1 MTVSSR
7 VDQESSERGERGD
20 GDPPAPP
27 LKPPMKLRHKRIDN
41 GAQCALYLDVRV
53 FADLLHE
60 HMKTRRLIVVILIS
74 LTNLL
79 HCLRQYLSCDW
90 LV

>member
-1 MTVSSR
+1 M
-7 VDQESSERGERGD
+7 DKESSERGETGG
-20 GDPPAPP
+20 GDPSAPP
-27 LKPPMKLRHKRIDN
+27 LKPPMKLCHKRIDN

-60 HMKTRRLIVVILIS
+60 HMKTRRPIVVILIL

-79 HCLRQYLSCDW
+79 YCV
-90 LV
+90 LVS

>member
-1 MTVSSR
+1 M
-7 VDQESSERGERGD
+7 DQESSERGERG
-20 GDPPAPP
+20 GRDPLAPP
-27 LKPPMKLRHKRIDN
+27 LNPPMKLCHKRIDN
-41 GAQCALYLDVRV
+41 GAQCALYFDVRV

-60 HMKTRRLIVVILIS
+60 RMKTLRLIVVILNS

-79 HCLRQYLSCDW
+79 RFLRQYLSCDW

>member
-1 MTVSSR
+1 M
-7 VDQESSERGERGD
+7 DKESSERGERGG
-20 GDPPAPP
+20 GDPSAPP
-27 LKPPMKLRHKRIDN
+27 LKPPMKLCHIKRIDN

-60 HMKTRRLIVVILIS
+60 HMKTRRPIVVILIL

-79 HCLRQYLSCDW
+79 YCV
-90 LV
+90 LVS

>member
-1 MTVSSR
+1 VSSR
-7 VDQESSERGERGD
+7 VDQESSERGGR
-20 GDPPAPP
+20 DPSAPP
-27 LKPPMKLRHKRIDN
+27 LNPPMKLCHKRIDN
-41 GAQCALYLDVRV
+41 GAQCALYFDVRV
-53 FADLLHE
+53 FADLLHQ
-60 HMKTRRLIVVILIS
+60 HMKTRRLIVVS